1 MSNTKKTTN
10 ETAPIETAA
19 ALVPFYVVITV
30 CDLET
35 GQAVPVSRHDC
46 RDRLHAQ
53 TLLTELRELAADLA
67 EFLPGM
73 AATGFELGEPK
84 LQSFADMIETGG
96 LREEDK
102 LYWRNILAEEKAE
115 DLRLGRA

>member
-1 MSNTKKTTN
+1 MSSIKKPT
-10 ETAPIETAA
+10 ETAA

-46 RDRLHAQ
+46 RDRLHAR
-53 TLLTELRELAADLA
+53 TLLSEIRELAEDLT
-67 EFLPGM
+67 EFLPGLT
-73 AATGFELGEPK
+73 ATGFELGEPK

-102 LYWRNILAEEKAE
+102 LYWRSILAEERAE
-115 DLRLGRA
+115 DIQVGRA

>member
-1 MSNTKKTTN
+1 MSNAKK
-10 ETAPIETAA
+10 APETAA

-35 GQAVPVSRHDC
+35 GQAVPVSRIDC
-46 RDRLHAQ
+46 RDRLHARN
-53 TLLTELRELAADLA
+53 LLAEMGELAQDIA
-67 EFLPGM
+67 EFVPGM
-73 AATGFELGEPK
+73 VATGFELGEPK
-84 LQSFADMIETGG
+84 LQSFADMIETSG

-102 LYWRNILAEEKAE
+102 LYWRNILAEERAE

>member
-1 MSNTKKTTN
+1 MSNAKKV
-10 ETAPIETAA
+10 TAEKATAEKAA
-19 ALVPFYVVITV
+19 AMVPYYVVITV

-46 RDRLHAQ
+46 RDRLHAR
-53 TLLTELRELAADLA
+53 TLLSEIRELAEGLT
-67 EFLPGM
+67 EFLPGL

-84 LQSFADMIETGG
+84 LQSFADLIETGG

-102 LYWRNILAEEKAE
+102 LYWRSIIAEEAAE
-115 DLRLGRA
+115 DLLQSQA

>member
-1 MSNTKKTTN
+1 MSNTKKT
-10 ETAPIETAA
+10 AETAA
-19 ALVPFYVVITV
+19 ELVPFYVVITV

-102 LYWRNILAEEKAE
+102 LYWCSIIAEEKAE
-115 DLRLGRA
+115 DLLRSQA